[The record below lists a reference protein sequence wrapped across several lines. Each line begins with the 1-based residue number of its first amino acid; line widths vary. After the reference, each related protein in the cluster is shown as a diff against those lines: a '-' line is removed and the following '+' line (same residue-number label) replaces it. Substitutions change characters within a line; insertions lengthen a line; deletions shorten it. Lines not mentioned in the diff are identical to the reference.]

1 MLLAQLATVKT
12 RLGISDATDDTLLTN
27 FIEFASARFERE
39 TNRALERAADTT
51 EEFPADQ
58 TEIMIARFPLES
70 VASFHLKQNETD
82 GWVLQSDTNYLIRRA
97 CVISLSAPLGTK
109 YEQARVTYTGG
120 YVLPGSVPGAGE
132 TALPDDLEHAC
143 VEQVAYWYQNRFR
156 LGLTSMPAEG
166 RTFFNL
172 AQIDLLP
179 QVAPVLKRYERFA
192 L

>member
-1 MLLAQLATVKT
+1 MLLTQLTTIKT
-12 RLGISDATDDTLLTN
+12 RLGISDTTDDTLLTN
-27 FIEFASARFERE
+27 LIEFASARFERE
-39 TNRALERAADTT
+39 TNRSLDRAANTT

-58 TEIMIARFPLES
+58 TEIPVARFPLES

-82 GWVLQSDTNYLIRRA
+82 GWLLQSNIVYLIRRA

-120 YVLPGSVPGAGE
+120 YVLPGTSPGAGQ

-143 VEQVAYWYQNRFR
+143 TEQVAHWYQNRFR
-156 LGLTSMPAEG
+156 LGLLSMPAEG
-166 RTFFNL
+166 RTFFNI

-179 QVAPVLKRYERFA
+179 QVQSILKRYERFCF
-192 L
+192 